1 MTPWLSVVGIGE
13 DGLDGLSPAAAAL
26 VAAAEVLVGGER
38 HLAMVPADGR
48 ERLSWPTPLIELI
61 PEIERRRGRPVCVLA
76 TGNPLWYGVGTTLM
90 RHFPVAETTIMP
102 APSSFSLACA
112 RLGWSLADVETLTLH
127 GRPLEML
134 HPAVQPGA
142 RLLLLSEDG
151 STPAKVAEL
160 LCARG
165 YGESRVTVLEH
176 LGGAEERVVADTA
189 AGWSLGQMAA
199 LNTIAIDCVAAA
211 DAPFWP
217 RVPGLPDEA
226 FRHDGQM
233 TKREQ
238 RAVTLSAL
246 GPAPD
251 HLLWDVGAGCGSVAI
266 EWLRMSH
273 RCRAIAIERNE
284 KRRGLIA
291 DNAAALGAPMLKI
304 VAGEA
309 PAALDD
315 LPDPDAVFVGGGVS
329 AGGLLEACWTRLKP
343 GGRLVSNAVTVE
355 GEQALTAWQ
364 AQHGGELTRI
374 AVSRAEA
381 VGGLTGWRPLMPVT
395 QLAAIKR

>member
-1 MTPWLSVVGIGE
+1 MTPWLSIVGIGE

-199 LNTIAIDCVAAA
+199 LNTIAIDSVAAP
-211 DAPFWP
+211 DAPFRP

-251 HLLWDVGAGCGSVAI
+251 YLLWDVGAGCGSVAI